1 MRVAYVDPF
10 SGASGDM
17 LLGALIDAG
26 ASLDEMNRALDAL
39 GIPGA
44 RIDARRVTRNGITGT
59 QASVPAEQGHHP
71 GLGAIFAD

>member
-26 ASLDEMNRALDAL
+26 ASLDEMNRA
-39 GIPGA
+39 
-44 RIDARRVTRNGITGT
+44 IDGTRHPRR
-59 QASVPAEQGHHP
+59 P
-71 GLGAIFAD
+71 D